1 MNVLIAGGSGFMGSA
16 LANNLRSA
24 GHEVWI
30 LTRRNSNSKDEI
42 RWDGQTTN
50 GWGER
55 ISEMEA
61 VINMTG
67 YSLNHW
73 PWTKSRK
80 QHFLDSRI
88 NPGRALVSAI
98 RHSSRRPRV
107 FVQISGINYYG
118 ASGATIA
125 EENTPPGSD
134 FLAELTVKWEAAT
147 QPVEELGLR
156 RIVARSSVVLDA
168 RGGMFPMMALPVRL
182 FVGGRLGEGDQAVPW
197 IHLADQI
204 AALSYLLESDQ
215 ASGVYNLISPTPTSS
230 DEFLRAIADALHRPY
245 WFPTPAYLLRTVL
258 GEMSTLVIEGRYTRP
273 KRLLDLG
280 YQFLYP
286 TINAALQD
294 LVK

>member
-16 LANNLRSA
+16 FANNLRSA
-24 GHEVWI
+24 GHQVWI
-30 LTRRNSNSKDEI
+30 LTRRISNSQNEI
-42 RWDGQTTN
+42 HWDGQTTN
-50 GWGER
+50 GWGGR

-73 PWTKSRK
+73 PWTKARK

-88 NPGRALVSAI
+88 YPGRALVSAI
-98 RHSSRRPRV
+98 RHSARRPKI

-118 ASGATIA
+118 ASGASIA

-134 FLAELTVKWEAAT
+134 YLAQLTIQWEAAT

-168 RGGMFPMMALPVRL
+168 HGGMFPMMALPVRL
-182 FVGGRLGEGDQAVPW
+182 LIGGRLGNGNQAVPW

-215 ASGVYNLISPTPTSS
+215 ASGVFNLISPTPTSNE
-230 DEFLRAIADALHRPY
+230 EFMRAIADTLHRPY
-245 WFPTPAYLLRTVL
+245 WFPTPANLVQAVL
-258 GEMSTLVIEGRYTRP
+258 GEMSTLVIDGRYSRP
-273 KRLLDLG
+273 KRLLELG
-280 YQFLYP
+280 YHFLFP
-286 TINAALQD
+286 TIKAALQD
-294 LVK
+294 LGK